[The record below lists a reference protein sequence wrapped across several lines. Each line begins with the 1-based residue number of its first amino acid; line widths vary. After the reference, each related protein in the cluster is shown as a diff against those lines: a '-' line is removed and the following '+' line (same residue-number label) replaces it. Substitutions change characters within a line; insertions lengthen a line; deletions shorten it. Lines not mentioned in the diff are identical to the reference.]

1 MKRFFLLLALLGA
14 TLAHAQSGPYWLTG
28 TACQNV
34 DTSASGV
41 VAISVSNYGTSWSGT
56 IQASVALGG
65 DAATNVAVVPAGSV
79 TSQTTITANGLY
91 YATTYGAPTFRLCGN
106 TITNT
111 AQIKVFIGGPSVTA
125 GVPLGGFGSVIST
138 PAASGNPCVSPDG
151 VLTSTSVAAT
161 SGTAAVQ
168 VIALSATQK
177 VFVCSMS
184 VVGTSGST
192 PTFSLVYGT
201 GTNCAGGQATLVP
214 AFGTTAGQLY
224 AFANPVAVTPTGQAV
239 CYLDGGTTPVQSVVL
254 TYVQQ

>member
-1 MKRFFLLLALLGA
+1 MKRLLLLLALLGA

-65 DAATNVAVVPAGSV
+65 DAATNVAVVPVGSV
-79 TSQTTITANGLY
+79 TSQATITANGLY
-91 YATTYGAPTFRLCGN
+91 YATTYSAPTFRLCGN

-138 PAASGNPCVSPDG
+138 PAASGNPCVSPDA
-151 VLTSTSVAAT
+151 VLQTTSATT

-168 VIALSATQK
+168 LVALNATQK
-177 VFVCSMS
+177 VFICSMS
-184 VVGTSGST
+184 VVGVSGTT
-192 PTFSLVYGT
+192 PTLSLVYGT
-201 GTNCAGGQATLVP
+201 GSNCVSGQTVLVQ
-214 AFGTTAGQLY
+214 AFATTAAVLY
-224 AFANPVAVTPTGQAV
+224 PFANPVALTPTGQAV
-239 CYLDGGTTPVQSVVL
+239 CYLDGGTTPVQTVVL